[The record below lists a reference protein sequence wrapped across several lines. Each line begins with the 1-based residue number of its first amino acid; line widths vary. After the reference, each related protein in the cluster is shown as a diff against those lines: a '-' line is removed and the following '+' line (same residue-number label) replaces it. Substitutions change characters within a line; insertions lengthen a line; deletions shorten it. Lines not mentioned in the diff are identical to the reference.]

1 MSLGRGESG
10 YSAIFSETSPTVSV
24 VEVGTA
30 SLNAVSHHKYL
41 RCATY
46 VNPLVRQLSSG
57 STGNMVMKRNSII
70 VVSDAPVDKEEV
82 IADVYEDK
90 LESEL
95 EFSVKNDID
104 SDQEESD
111 TSSYESDTDTL
122 VESDEQELSSQEDED
137 LTEAGSNIT
146 NSRHCQSTADGVSET
161 EDVWVIDDTV
171 HKQYTSENV
180 KIYAENIVCDTE
192 INIDTVLQSQ
202 TGKVEELD
210 DVTSNDSICAI
221 SNNSQTTSNMNNQCI
236 SESRSEQF
244 SSVKIVVDK
253 CDDIE
258 QTTSDNIYLN
268 SETQTEI
275 STSNLMTNIPVMI
288 VANDQEVHAYELN
301 SPSKRDLGSP
311 SEAELGS
318 PSETELGSPAE
329 RELGSPSERELG
341 SPSETELGSLSETEL
356 GSPLERELGSP
367 SETELGSQSKRELA
381 SLSVIELGSP
391 SETELGSQS
400 ERELG
405 SPSER
410 ELGSP
415 SERELGSPLE
425 RELGSPLET
434 ELGSPSEAELGS
446 PSERELGSPAERELG
461 SPSETELGSPSER
474 ELGSPLKRELGSLS
488 ETELGSPLKRELGSL
503 SERELGSPLKREL
516 GSLSETELGS
526 PLERKLDLPVE
537 TRNKRNTLT
546 NVHGKSDD
554 VKTTSSKVTYKSTS
568 FLVLSPTEPS
578 VTFSGA
584 TREEP
589 ETRMSEVQ
597 AETQQETQ
605 SSQDEEN
612 AQKVNGTSNARENG
626 LEEEEVER
634 DPDIFRE
641 TRDKEEVHFTE
652 MSNVR
657 QKFESGGTRNDEP
670 APRAVSVRD
679 EYDAGGEFEN
689 QPVINPDVVRESDR
703 PSEELPEVGTARNLA
718 DRFKNISEEKSKPV
732 ASGKRVSPPRATE
745 KVEYESQ
752 PTEHIEQYQGQ
763 SEAGEF
769 ESQPNV
775 QSDVVRSG
783 DKGEDYTPEK
793 GSAKNIMNR
802 FKEQQTES
810 SQYKLHE
817 KREMTPD
824 RSGKVEFVSEP
835 RGQSIQYTEAQSES
849 GVYENVPKVEEDVV
863 RSGDKA
869 EEPLPEQ
876 GMAKN
881 LLSKFKQLE
890 TEAGNKPPPSP
901 QRAVS
906 QERKGKVE
914 ARGYL
919 ERYEPTVESG
929 EYENKPES
937 RPDVIKSGEAPQE
950 VLPEVG
956 MAKKT
961 LERFKEIQKQS
972 TSPVSAK
979 SKEFTPPR
987 ESSPGRTVAG
997 VVENTPESHPDVVRS
1012 GDLVQDDLPEQGSAK
1027 NILNKFK
1034 EIQSSSSQSSSPGR
1048 KQKEFTPPPEAGVY
1062 ENTPQK
1068 HLEIETRQSES
1079 GIIENTPAK
1088 STADNARERE
1098 CVTPE
1103 SELPEQGMAKNL
1115 VSKWKQIETTSAK
1128 STASASPRF
1137 KEFTPP
1143 RETRGPM
1150 SPKSPAGTVT
1160 NGVHPNELP
1169 GQYQPQTAPTTYEND
1184 PQRNAD
1190 VYREVD
1196 TDWEAGMPAPNTTAS
1211 MLSRFKEI
1219 QQKAAEDSQTPAPVT
1234 RKESSPPRE
1243 DPEPKNIQYE

>member
-1 MSLGRGESG
+1 MSIMNGDIAVVSTQNGDSAKVNFEANTNPLYEFTRSENMSGESSDPLLDFG
-10 YSAIFSETSPTVSV
+10 TEAPAPQKEVKQEPTNPLYDLMGSGDMGEQTNGPMDDLLVNGVSEPVQNGDHGDQVEQEVDLLGTGDSWTQGEQTGDLLGDMGPATSDDSGVTIDTPAVEEEQREETLPVTEEEPDMSQADTENREEDVATAPEVTEDNSLRVETDNKEEDGLDNNDKEGANDTDQGNVTEPEKTQDEQLNEQEGSTSQQVDDNTEVEQPIIEADTDPVEEDMQAKDTDV
-24 VEVGTA
+24 VETLPEAPIEETVETTPA
-30 SLNAVSHHKYL
+30 S
-41 RCATY
+41 CED
-46 VNPLVRQLSSG
+46 
-57 STGNMVMKRNSII
+57 VMETTP
-70 VVSDAPVDKEEV
+70 DAPTEIVTETAPPAVVEEV
-82 IADVYEDK
+82 VEEEQEEEEEKQEEPDVIKEVVPVEQQEEPEQPDLTDSKVSQMIEEPEPETVIAEEAPVEPEVEKVEEQEVPVQESTKIAAEMLQEEPETVREPDAIAEAPVEPEVEK
-90 LESEL
+90 VEEQEVPVQESTEIAAEMLQKEQAAEEKVVELLESE
-95 EFSVKNDID
+95 VDKPTDKP
-104 SDQEESD
+104 
-111 TSSYESDTDTL
+111 DTL
-122 VESDEQELSSQEDED
+122 
-137 LTEAGSNIT
+137 
-146 NSRHCQSTADGVSET
+146 
-161 EDVWVIDDTV
+161 
-171 HKQYTSENV
+171 
-180 KIYAENIVCDTE
+180 
-192 INIDTVLQSQ
+192 
-202 TGKVEELD
+202 
-210 DVTSNDSICAI
+210 
-221 SNNSQTTSNMNNQCI
+221 
-236 SESRSEQF
+236 
-244 SSVKIVVDK
+244 
-253 CDDIE
+253 
-258 QTTSDNIYLN
+258 
-268 SETQTEI
+268 
-275 STSNLMTNIPVMI
+275 
-288 VANDQEVHAYELN
+288 
-301 SPSKRDLGSP
+301 DLG
-311 SEAELGS
+311 
-318 PSETELGSPAE
+318 
-329 RELGSPSERELG
+329 
-341 SPSETELGSLSETEL
+341 
-356 GSPLERELGSP
+356 
-367 SETELGSQSKRELA
+367 
-381 SLSVIELGSP
+381 
-391 SETELGSQS
+391 
-400 ERELG
+400 
-405 SPSER
+405 
-410 ELGSP
+410 
-415 SERELGSPLE
+415 
-425 RELGSPLET
+425 
-434 ELGSPSEAELGS
+434 
-446 PSERELGSPAERELG
+446 
-461 SPSETELGSPSER
+461 
-474 ELGSPLKRELGSLS
+474 
-488 ETELGSPLKRELGSL
+488 
-503 SERELGSPLKREL
+503 
-516 GSLSETELGS
+516 
-526 PLERKLDLPVE
+526 
-537 TRNKRNTLT
+537 
-546 NVHGKSDD
+546 
-554 VKTTSSKVTYKSTS
+554 
-568 FLVLSPTEPS
+568 
-578 VTFSGA
+578 
-584 TREEP
+584 EP

-1243 DPEPKNIQYE
+1243 DPEDKGMFRVVQTEKCSACEKTVYAMEKLELNGHVYHKNCFKCSHCSARLTPKTFSMNEGVIYCVNHFKQLFARKGNYDEGFGRQQYKKSWGEKKKEGATA